1 MVPKIRAQRLAWFAL
16 VLVFVFAAAE
26 LEARRGGGGRGG
38 RGGGFS
44 RSSPARGGSFRG
56 GRSGGGRNISR
67 NSPARGGSVQGR
79 RAYGGSPQASR
90 RGGRSGRRHDER
102 RDVRSERR
110 EVRHD
115 VRSEIREFNEW
126 HEDRWRF
133 RVGMSL
139 TMAAFRALSCASSAI
154 VVDGVTYYHCGPTWY
169 SRAYTDGNVTYVV
182 VNPPADAGTTVIITR

>member
-1 MVPKIRAQRLAWFAL
+1 MPIIRRQRFAWFAL

-26 LEARRGGGGRGG
+26 LEARRGGGGGRGG

-56 GRSGGGRNISR
+56 GRSGDRTGFSR

-79 RAYGGSPQASR
+79 RTPGRSPQASR
-90 RGGRSGRRHDER
+90 RGGRSGRR
-102 RDVRSERR
+102 RDERR
-110 EVRHD
+110 EVRRD
-115 VRSEIREFNEW
+115 VRSEIRELNEW

-154 VVDGVTYYHCGPTWY
+154 VVDGVTYYNCGPTWY
-169 SRAYTDGNVTYVV
+169 SRAYTGGNVTYVV
-182 VNPPADAGTTVIITR
+182 VNPPAGAQTTVITTQ